1 MKTKSALLFL
11 VFLFIFNGRACAD
24 ELSQA
29 KLLFQQGNTHYIE
42 GKFEETIADYEQV
55 LNSGL
60 ESGPLYYNLGNA
72 YFKNGMLGKAILNY
86 LRARRLM
93 PEDADLKANL
103 DYARS
108 LIKGGLI
115 IPTRCWLIRFFFALA
130 DSFSLNGIT
139 LFSAAVYF
147 LLSILIIF
155 IILAKKLRRLFI
167 TISIPVLVF
176 LILLLSLFST
186 QFCQTIIHKEA
197 VVITPQADFKF
208 EPFDEATTFFTLN
221 EGETVFGITSRNN
234 WIKVRRID
242 GKQGWIK
249 KSDIAFI

>member
-1 MKTKSALLFL
+1 MKTKLSLLFL
-11 VFLFIFNGRACAD
+11 AFLFIFNGQAD
-24 ELSQA
+24 AYELNQA
-29 KLLFQQGNTHYIE
+29 KLLFQQGHTHYIE
-42 GKFEETIADYEQV
+42 GKFEEAIADYEQV

-72 YFKNGMLGKAILNY
+72 YFKNGSLGRAILDY
-86 LRARRLM
+86 LRAERLM
-93 PEDADLKANL
+93 PEDTDLKANL
-103 DYARS
+103 DYAQS

-130 DSFSLNGIT
+130 DSFSLNRIT
-139 LFSAAVYF
+139 IFSSILYF

-155 IILAKKLRRLFI
+155 IILTKNSRRIFVCV
-167 TISIPVLVF
+167 SVPVLVF
-176 LILLLSLFST
+176 LILSLSLFFA
-186 QFCQTIIHKEA
+186 QFWQTIVHKEA
-197 VVITPQADFKF
+197 VVITQQADSKF

-221 EGETVFGITSRNN
+221 EGECIFIVTSRKN

-249 KSDIAFI
+249 KSDITLL